1 MSKGVNIELLKKVM
15 NQIIQ
20 EPETWDQSEWHS
32 ECGTAHCFA
41 GWCEVYMKQDGTHNQ
56 WINAYH
62 NAVSGLGIPNGL
74 ADYLFSPFRTKS
86 ELYLTCKAIISG
98 EMHTYDQRFYNRACF
113 GSDGFNSYGF
123 DFDGFDRDGNQLE
136 YKLL

>member
-32 ECGTAHCFA
+32 ECRTSHCFA
-41 GWCEVYMKQDGTHNQ
+41 GWCEVFMKKDRTHNR
-56 WINAYH
+56 WLSGYD
-62 NAVSGLGIPNGL
+62 NAVSGLGITTGL
-74 ADYLFSPFRTKS
+74 ADYMFSPHRTKS

-98 EMHTYDQRFYNRACF
+98 DMFDFDRAGYDSEGYNCEGYNRA
-113 GSDGFNSYGF
+113 
-123 DFDGFDRDGNQLE
+123 GFDRAGNQLE